1 MSEDEEFNNDE
12 ELAPMVDG
20 LSGALCVL
28 ILISTVFMISSTSK
42 VFEEITGSYL
52 QFKDSSVDLDNNTI
66 TFTEGLTMNS
76 VQQNEISGKINS
88 LPGEEVVFH
97 VFMPDETNNRNRKMI
112 YNMLYFKSKINVDK
126 KIKMKIG
133 TKDICNKNS
142 SCIYWE
148 VN

>member
-52 QFKDSSVDLDNNTI
+52 QFKDSSVDLDNNII
-66 TFTEGLTMNS
+66 TFNEGLMMNS

-133 TKDICNKNS
+133 TKDICNNNS